1 MPHFTYNIVDI
12 NEISYELGIPWEAS
26 KDQPF
31 ATSTIYI
38 GFVWNLAQCMITLS
52 SNKTEKYINE
62 INIWLE
68 RWTYM
73 LKHVQEL
80 YEKLLHAASIL
91 PQGQAYVPSRAWKHA
106 VDMCQ
111 MTIHTT
117 PPR

>member
-1 MPHFTYNIVDI
+1 VKAVPSLSRIFPTDLLNLTKMPHFTYNIVDI

-68 RWTYM
+68 R
-73 LKHVQEL
+73 
-80 YEKLLHAASIL
+80 
-91 PQGQAYVPSRAWKHA
+91 
-106 VDMCQ
+106 
-111 MTIHTT
+111 
-117 PPR
+117 

>member
-68 RWTYM
+68 RWTHSGSKKCPNVCM
-73 LKHVQEL
+73 FSTKGNIPQHLL
-80 YEKLLHAASIL
+80 TWALTYEYIK
-91 PQGQAYVPSRAWKHA
+91 
-106 VDMCQ
+106 
-111 MTIHTT
+111 
-117 PPR
+117 